1 MPGYIFVV
9 TTWDSRHLLQ
19 GGDAYVVWEEDED
32 RAVEMVKKNFL
43 RNGDQGPIR
52 EHCVSDRFLK
62 ALKLWPGAVA
72 RLGAIPQV

>member
-43 RNGDQGPIR
+43 RN
-52 EHCVSDRFLK
+52 
-62 ALKLWPGAVA
+62 
-72 RLGAIPQV
+72 